1 MKIGELA
8 SSTGVTTKTIRYY
21 ESIGLMPQPS
31 RAPNGY
37 RDYDTASTDRIEF
50 IRDAQAA
57 GLSLVEINL
66 ILDLRDQG
74 ESTCGHVISMLE
86 DHVADVDRQV
96 DELARTRS
104 RLESMIERAKRLDP
118 ADCTDPNRC
127 QTIAA
132 LEESN

>member
-8 SSTGVTTKTIRYY
+8 SNTGVSTKTIRYY
-21 ESIGLMPQPS
+21 ESIGLMPQPA
-31 RAPNGY
+31 RAANGY
-37 RDYDTASTDRIEF
+37 RNYDTGSTDRIEF

-74 ESTCGHVISMLE
+74 ETTCGHVISMLE

-96 DELARTRS
+96 DELARTRA
-104 RLESMIERAKRLDP
+104 RLEGMIERAQMLDP
-118 ADCTDPNRC
+118 TDCTDPNRC

-132 LEESN
+132 LKE

>member
-8 SSTGVTTKTIRYY
+8 SSAGVSTKTIRYY
-21 ESIGLMPQPS
+21 ESIGLMPQPRRTS
-31 RAPNGY
+31 NGY
-37 RDYDTASTDRIEF
+37 RHYDTASTDRIEF

-86 DHVADVDRQV
+86 DHVADVDRQL
-96 DELARTRS
+96 DELTRTRA
-104 RLESMIERAKRLDP
+104 RLDGMIERARALNP

-127 QTIAA
+127 QTIEA
-132 LEESN
+132 LRE